1 MLGPGKADPPRRTR
15 LTAEQR
21 RESIL
26 AAATDLF
33 ATAGYRSVKVSEVA
47 ARVGVS
53 EPVVFQNFGSKAAL
67 YAAVLDRVTEQFRG
81 ALPSLIGRHGSALN
95 LLTHLFSLA
104 SGAAPH
110 QAPSDG
116 HRRGH
121 DAHAGRSHGMLL
133 ADAAS
138 LVAAPVLADPALAEP
153 AVRAARALAGHVA
166 DLLRRGQADG
176 DVRPGI
182 DPDAAA
188 WLLLSILSARAFRSA
203 AMPDDG
209 NLEAAVASLAL
220 DVLGQ

>member
-1 MLGPGKADPPRRTR
+1 MPQRRTR
-15 LTAEQR
+15 LTADRR

-33 ATAGYRSVKVSEVA
+33 ATTGYRAVKVSEVA

-67 YAAVLDRVTEQFRG
+67 YAAVLDRVTDQFRS

-95 LLTHLFSLA
+95 LLAHLFALA
-104 SGAAPH
+104 SGEAPH
-110 QAPSDG
+110 RGPDG
-116 HRRGH
+116 EH
-121 DAHAGRSHGMLL
+121 AEHAGRSHGMLL

-153 AVRAARALAGHVA
+153 AIRAARTLAGHVA
-166 DLLRRGQADG
+166 DLVRRGQADG

-182 DPDAAA
+182 DPDATA
-188 WLLLSILSARAFRSA
+188 WLLLSILSARSFRSA
-203 AMPDDG
+203 AMPDAVH
-209 NLEAAVASLAL
+209 LEAAVTSLAL
-220 DVLGQ
+220 DVLSQ

>member
-1 MLGPGKADPPRRTR
+1 MRSAGRADPPRRTR

-33 ATAGYRSVKVSEVA
+33 ATAGYRAVKVSDVA

-67 YAAVLDRVTEQFRG
+67 YAAVLDRVTEQFRD

-95 LLTHLFSLA
+95 LLAHLLTLA
-104 SGAAPH
+104 SGEVPH
-110 QAPSDG
+110 RKPDDG
-116 HRRGH
+116 HPH
-121 DAHAGRSHGMLL
+121 EHAGRSRGMLL

-138 LVAAPVLADPALAEP
+138 LVAAPVLADPALAGP
-153 AVRAARALAGHVA
+153 AVRAARAIADHIAG
-166 DLLRRGQADG
+166 LLRRGQADG

-182 DPDAAA
+182 DPDATA
-188 WLLLSILSARAFRSA
+188 WLLLSILSARAFRNA
-203 AMPDDG
+203 AMPDAG
-209 NLEAAVASLAL
+209 HLEAAVASLAL
-220 DVLGQ
+220 DLLA